1 MSRVAYNWGEL
12 EGVSPFGDIFYTT
25 LQRLKMTLNNHTPV
39 EASQSHQDHLWR
51 QISSLPYF
59 RGFLRAVEARF
70 YENIDLPSPT
80 LDLGCGDGHFASL
93 AFERKLE
100 VGIDPWEGPLQQAA
114 KSGAYLELIKGSGD
128 KLPFEDGHFASAIS
142 NSVLEH
148 IPHLQPVI
156 REVSRVLQ
164 PGAPFVF
171 CVPNHQFLANLSI
184 ANFLARIGLRNAAD
198 GYRKFFNKI
207 SRHHHCDD
215 PLTWQKRLEKEG
227 FELMSWWHYF
237 SPQAFHVLEWG
248 HYFGL
253 PSLVTKKLFGR
264 WILVP
269 RHWNL
274 FLVEKMTRRYYNERS
289 NQPLGSYTFYIA
301 RKK

>member
-1 MSRVAYNWGEL
+1 
-12 EGVSPFGDIFYTT
+12 
-25 LQRLKMTLNNHTPV
+25 MTLNNHIPV
-39 EASQSHQDHLWR
+39 EASQSSRDHLWR

-70 YENIDLPSPT
+70 YENIDLPSPS

-93 AFERKLE
+93 AFERKME
-100 VGIDPWEGPLQQAA
+100 VGIDPWEGPLRQAE

-128 KLPFEDGHFASAIS
+128 KLPFEDAHFASAIS

-148 IPHLQPVI
+148 IPDLQPVI

-184 ANFLARIGLRNAAD
+184 ANFLQKIGLKSAAR
-198 GYRKFFNKI
+198 GYRNFFNKI

-215 PLTWQKRLEKEG
+215 PIAWQKRLEDSG
-227 FELMSWWHYF
+227 FELVDWWHYF
-237 SPQAFHVLEWG
+237 SPKAFHVLEWG

-253 PSLVTKKLFGR
+253 PSLITKKLFGK
-264 WILVP
+264 WILAP
-269 RHWNL
+269 KRWNL
-274 FLVEKMTRRYYNERS
+274 FLVDRMTRRFYNESS